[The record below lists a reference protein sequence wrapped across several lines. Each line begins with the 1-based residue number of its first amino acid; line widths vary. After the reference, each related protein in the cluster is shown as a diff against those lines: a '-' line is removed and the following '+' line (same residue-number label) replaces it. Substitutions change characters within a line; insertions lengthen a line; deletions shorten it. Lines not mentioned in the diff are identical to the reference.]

1 MSIYIVTF
9 FIIYFFRILLFT
21 FKRKHFLV
29 ILLRLEVSVVALYL
43 GLFYSLSGAEYEFF
57 FSIIFLTIRVCEG
70 ALGLSLIVLIN
81 RIYSNDLVLSF
92 NSLW

>member
-1 MSIYIVTF
+1 MSVYIITF

-21 FKRKHFLV
+21 FKQKHFLV

-43 GLFYSLSGAEYEFF
+43 GLFYSLREIEYEYF

-81 RIYSNDLVLSF
+81 RVYRNDLILSF
-92 NSLW
+92 NSL